1 MKEDNG
7 MPFADWYGVYEYQDP
22 AGPTL
27 LSSNFVAVFPEVA
40 SVLNCRVE
48 HIVILNDITQD
59 NKHPGRLDHQN
70 CQVY

>member
-7 MPFADWYGVYEYQDP
+7 MPFAEWYVVYEYQDP

-40 SVLNCRVE
+40 SVLNSLVE
-48 HIVILNDITQD
+48 LPLILNDIM
-59 NKHPGRLDHQN
+59 QN
-70 CQVY
+70 NN